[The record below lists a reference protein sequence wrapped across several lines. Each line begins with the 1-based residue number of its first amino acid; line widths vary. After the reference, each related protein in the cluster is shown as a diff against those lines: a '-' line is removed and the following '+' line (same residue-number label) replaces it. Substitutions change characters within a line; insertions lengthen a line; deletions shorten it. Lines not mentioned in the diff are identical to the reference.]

1 MSEEHLDRM
10 SRNYTYWLIFIICTL
25 GIGYF
30 VYNYVVVWDLN
41 KYLIENGKKRMPTQ
55 WLYLLGIIPPAFL
68 VVAIIFTF
76 IRHSRVYNDV
86 VPIDKKKKERP
97 GCYSTIAT
105 TIPFLILIF
114 NGLILIFNSD
124 PSYGIIGFMVILT
137 ILAAIIF
144 IRIDK
149 RSHLTFYL

>member
-1 MSEEHLDRM
+1 MSEDQLDRM

-30 VYNYVVVWDLN
+30 VYNYVAVRDLN
-41 KYLIENGKKRMPTQ
+41 KYLIENGKERMPTQ
-55 WLYLLGIIPPAFL
+55 WLYLLGIIPPAFV

-86 VPIDKKKKERP
+86 VPIDKKNRP
-97 GCYSTIAT
+97 GCYSTMAT

-114 NGLILIFNSD
+114 NGLILIGNSN
-124 PSYGIIGFMVILT
+124 PSYGIIAFMVAMT
-137 ILAAIIF
+137 ILAVIIF
-144 IRIDK
+144 LRIDR
-149 RSHLTFYL
+149 RSYLTFYL